1 MASLAAE
8 LQSLADLKAKGV
20 LTEDEFTHAKAAVI
34 AGDAA
39 DAPTD
44 SFEDAGDDAIP
55 VKNRGIGYMTFWSEA
70 FTLLEKMGNARR
82 PRQKRP
88 PVPPS

>member
-1 MASLAAE
+1 MASLASE
-8 LQSLADLKAKGV
+8 IEKLADLKAKGA
-20 LTEDEFTHAKAAVI
+20 LTEQEFTHAKAAVI
-34 AGDAA
+34 AGD
-39 DAPTD
+39 DAD
-44 SFEDAGDDAIP
+44 SFEEAGDDAVP
-55 VKNRGIGYMTFWSEA
+55 VKGGIGYMTFWSEA

>member
-8 LQSLADLKAKGV
+8 IEKLADLKAKGA
-20 LTEDEFTHAKAAVI
+20 LTEQEFTHAKAAVI
-34 AGDAA
+34 AGDEAPDTFEEAGA
-39 DAPTD
+39 D
-44 SFEDAGDDAIP
+44 DDAIP
-55 VKNRGIGYMTFWSEA
+55 VKGRGIGYMTFWSEA

>member
-1 MASLAAE
+1 MASLASE
-8 LQSLADLKAKGV
+8 IEKLADLKAKGV

-34 AGDAA
+34 AGD
-39 DAPTD
+39 DAPDT
-44 SFEDAGDDAIP
+44 FEEAGADDAVP
-55 VKNRGIGYMTFWSEA
+55 VKGRGIGYLTFWSEA

>member
-1 MASLAAE
+1 MASLASE
-8 LQSLADLKAKGV
+8 IEKLADLKAKGV

-34 AGDAA
+34 AGDDAA
-39 DAPTD
+39 DTFAEAGAD
-44 SFEDAGDDAIP
+44 EDAVP
-55 VKNRGIGYMTFWSEA
+55 VKSGIGYMTFWSEA

>member
-1 MASLAAE
+1 MASLASE
-8 LQSLADLKAKGV
+8 IEKLADLKAKGV

-34 AGDAA
+34 AGDDA
-39 DAPTD
+39 DL
-44 SFEDAGDDAIP
+44 FEEAGADDDAVP
-55 VKNRGIGYMTFWSEA
+55 VKSGIGYLTFWSEA